1 MIEKMSRLG
10 GTSRI
15 SGLNFACVGSP
26 AQKAKG
32 VKDTPE
38 QLASDMYKVSGNMG
52 DYEKALEMAK
62 NTARAEAF
70 MTQRGVKW
78 DGRLLKLGGHSQPRV
93 LVSEGDGAG
102 LLNALWTYMK
112 GLKNVTVRT
121 HVKADEVLF
130 NDKGVAVGVKV
141 RENISLIP
149 LKPTTTKTRPVWK
162 NASKLRKA

>member
-1 MIEKMSRLG
+1 
-10 GTSRI
+10 
-15 SGLNFACVGSP
+15 
-26 AQKAKG
+26 
-32 VKDTPE
+32 
-38 QLASDMYKVSGNMG
+38 
-52 DYEKALEMAK
+52 
-62 NTARAEAF
+62 

-141 RENISLIP
+141 REKYFFDTPETDDNEN
-149 LKPTTTKTRPVWK
+149 KTGVEKRIEAKKGVIF
-162 NASKLRKA
+162 ATGGYARDKAFRS

>member
-1 MIEKMSRLG
+1 
-10 GTSRI
+10 
-15 SGLNFACVGSP
+15 
-26 AQKAKG
+26 
-32 VKDTPE
+32 
-38 QLASDMYKVSGNMG
+38 
-52 DYEKALEMAK
+52 MAK

-121 HVKADEVLF
+121 L
-130 NDKGVAVGVKV
+130 
-141 RENISLIP
+141 SLIHI
-149 LKPTTTKTRPVWK
+149 
-162 NASKLRKA
+162 